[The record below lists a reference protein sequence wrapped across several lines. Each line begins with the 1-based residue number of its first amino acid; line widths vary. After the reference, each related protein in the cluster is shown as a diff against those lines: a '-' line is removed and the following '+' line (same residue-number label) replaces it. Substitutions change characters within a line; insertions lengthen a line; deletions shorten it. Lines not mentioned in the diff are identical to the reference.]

1 MSDQNE
7 KLNNDIEVSQFGL
20 TESFVETL
28 DADDFRGVLNA
39 IAKYAAQ
46 SRHPDKTESRLV
58 SYEFGVSDSRTLTAL
73 AGAMNQMP
81 IEEVEDLR
89 ASYSE
94 QATTSALME
103 ELKLYQTL
111 YSQTLEEN
119 TRLKTSTIEFMLPS
133 TDNTESEQLLDKN
146 RLTFSDIRSGS
157 YYFTSRKE
165 SSHLNFKPVL
175 LSIDFNTG
183 GKINSVTEMESI
195 DANYIEKSEDWIQD
209 ILKESEI
216 IDNLDLSN
224 KGTEIL
230 IEKIGNKINLIIKL
244 EDGTFSQIKKEL
256 SIKSKSTKKEVYRIF
271 YPLNKKTEIPE
282 PSENLVC
289 VKYGQKKINIID
301 SDSYLIGF
309 GETKSLNEIERTYTS
324 EVPETELPRVLG
336 RVRDENVSVTRN
348 DYIKKI
354 NLDNFW
360 KYIEK
365 SKEFTKNQNEAT
377 DFNREITNK
386 SSETI
391 AFIYELK
398 DLEVD
403 YTGIESETIK
413 PQQVLCP
420 NTLFDEKFLGISYI
434 I

>member
-1 MSDQNE
+1 MSEQNE
-7 KLNNDIEVSQFGL
+7 KHNNEIEVSQFGL

-46 SRHPDKTESRLV
+46 SRHPDKSESSTV
-58 SYEFGVSDSRTLTAL
+58 SYEFGVSDSRILTSV
-73 AGAMNQMP
+73 AGAVNQMP
-81 IEEVEDLR
+81 IEEIEDIR
-89 ASYSE
+89 RSYSE
-94 QATTSALME
+94 EASISSLLY
-103 ELKLYQTL
+103 ELKQYRAL
-111 YSQTLEEN
+111 YSQAIEEN
-119 TRLKTSTIEFMLPS
+119 TRLKTSTIEFMLP
-133 TDNTESEQLLDKN
+133 TNNDIEAEQILDKN
-146 RLTFSDIRSGS
+146 RLTFNDIKSGS
-157 YYFTSRKE
+157 YYFTSTKE
-165 SSHLNFKPVL
+165 SSPLNFKPVL

-183 GKINSVTEMESI
+183 GKINSVTEMESTE
-195 DANYIEKSEDWIQD
+195 ANYIEESEDWIQD

-216 IDNLDLSN
+216 VDNLDLKN

-230 IEKIGNKINLIIKL
+230 IEKTGNKINLIIKL

-256 SIKSKSTKKEVYRIF
+256 SIKTKSTKKEVYRIF
-271 YPLNKKTEIPE
+271 YPLNKKTEE

-289 VKYGQKKINIID
+289 VKYAQKKINILD

-309 GETKSLNEIERTYTS
+309 GETKSLDEIERTDTS
-324 EVPETELPRVLG
+324 ELPETELPRVLG
-336 RVRDENVSVTRN
+336 KVRDENVSMTRT

-365 SKEFTKNQNEAT
+365 SKQFTKNQDKAT
-377 DFNREITNK
+377 DFTREITNK
-386 SSETI
+386 GSDTI

-398 DLEVD
+398 DPEVD
-403 YTGIESETIK
+403 YTGIDPETIK

-420 NTLFDEKFLGISYI
+420 NTLFDQKFLGISYKI
-434 I
+434 